1 MKYYTT
7 KEAAELLGVTKRYI
21 TKLCASKAISG
32 AEKKGSRWMIPESFI
47 AKKSKRNVSTR
58 VFNTTG
64 ICNPA
69 EHYMVDLTQRLLEV
83 RKLVDEGKYFT
94 INRARQFGK
103 TTTLHALAE
112 YLSQDY
118 LVISMDFQMQMSDA
132 KFRNENSFSLAFA
145 RAFENSYRITE
156 SGRNQEYQ
164 AAFKEFTKERQ
175 EVGEQFELV
184 ELFQALSNL
193 CAVVPKKIVLM
204 IDEVD
209 SATNNQVFL
218 DFLAQLR
225 GYYINRSR
233 FATFQSVILAGVCD
247 IRNLKRKMRPEE
259 EHKDNSPWNIA
270 ADFKVDMSFSKNDI
284 AGMLEEYEAD
294 WHTGMDIEEMSG
306 LLYDY
311 TSGYPFLVSR
321 LCQLMDEQVGGE
333 AGQKREAWTK
343 DGFYE
348 AVRMLLAEKNTLFE
362 SLIGKL
368 HDYPDLNM
376 MLRTL
381 LFTGRSFS
389 YSADGSVTDIAS
401 MFGFIKNKNGN
412 VAVSNRIFETR
423 LYNYYLSEDEMQ
435 NTEIYKASLND
446 KNQFIVNGHLD
457 MRRILERFAVHFN
470 DIYGDRGEKFLEE
483 EGRQYFLLYLRPIIN
498 GVGNYYIEARTR
510 GLKRTDLI
518 VDYRGERYV
527 VEMKI
532 WHGEEYNRQG
542 EEQLLGYLEDYH
554 NRFF

>member
-1 MKYYTT
+1 M
-7 KEAAELLGVTKRYI
+7 
-21 TKLCASKAISG
+21 
-32 AEKKGSRWMIPESFI
+32 
-47 AKKSKRNVSTR
+47 AK
-58 VFNTTG
+58 VFNTTAV
-64 ICNPA
+64 CVPE
-69 EHYMVDLTQRLLEV
+69 EHYMVNITGRL
-83 RKLVDEGKYFT
+83 DEIKELIDAGKYFT
-94 INRARQFGK
+94 VNRARQYGK
-103 TTTLHALAE
+103 TTTLLALCRYLKDTYYVVYIDFQIFGNADFGSEYDFAAAFANSFQEAFALGAGVQSGKLAE
-112 YLSQDY
+112 VLED
-118 LVISMDFQMQMSDA
+118 LG
-132 KFRNENSFSLAFA
+132 KNSCKEKFSL
-145 RAFENSYRITE
+145 RLL
-156 SGRNQEYQ
+156 
-164 AAFKEFTKERQ
+164 FKELRS
-175 EVGEQFELV
+175 V
-184 ELFQALSNL
+184 
-193 CAVVPKKIVLM
+193 CASSDRPVVLIM
-204 IDEVD
+204 DEVD
-209 SATNNQVFL
+209 SASNNQVFL
-218 DFLAQLR
+218 DFLAQIR
-225 GYYINRSR
+225 AQYITR
-233 FATFQSVILAGVCD
+233 FQQPAFKSVILAGVYD
-247 IRNLKRKMRPEE
+247 IKNLKQKLRPDE
-259 EHKDNSPWNIA
+259 EHKYNSPWNIA

-470 DIYGDRGEKFLEE
+470 DIYGDCGEKFLEE

-554 NRFF
+554 LDVGYLLSFNFNKSKRAGVHEIELQGKKIIEAVV